1 MEFFE
6 RVEELRKSKGISR
19 KQMLEECGINKN
31 AYSYWGK
38 EGYTPGRLT
47 LVSLAKYFNV
57 TVEQLL
63 GGGDM
68 SSAPSKLIANGEVKP
83 YTPRPVRPV
92 VGITSAGKGTFA
104 EECIL
109 GYMPVDEKY
118 NTDDFF
124 WLKVSG
130 DSMSPKI
137 DDGDLVLI
145 QRGAEITNNSIAVA
159 MVDKSE
165 TFLKQVYLFGDSI
178 VLHSINPQY
187 EDMSFKASN
196 RHTVEFIGKARKVER
211 DL

>member
-1 MEFFE
+1 MEFLDI
-6 RVEELRKSKGISR
+6 VEDLRKKKGVTR
-19 KQMLEECGINKN
+19 KQLLEDCGINKN
-31 AYSYWGK
+31 AFYYWEKNNKMPSNISLRALASYFGVSVECLK
-38 EGYTPGRLT
+38 GDTPVVIPET
-47 LVSLAKYFNV
+47 
-57 TVEQLL
+57 
-63 GGGDM
+63 
-68 SSAPSKLIANGEVKP
+68 IANGEVKP